1 MASADN
7 QVISQTLLSRKTRT
21 TTACHLDRESCTRHR
36 TDSPRRRRNLTNS
49 SSPRPRWH
57 ASLSP
62 ERRVTKG
69 NGENT
74 SRANASVNQYYEE
87 SSRNR
92 YFSNAKPDTSRSL
105 DDDIISFLNTSPRP
119 ESFQSRLHQSVDN
132 GWGTS
137 EIYKNN
143 EVALDET
150 PDHDGDSFLE
160 EIRQEDKGL

>member
-1 MASADN
+1 MAR
-7 QVISQTLLSRKTRT
+7 QFK
-21 TTACHLDRESCTRHR
+21 
-36 TDSPRRRRNLTNS
+36 PRAPGND
-49 SSPRPRWH
+49 
-57 ASLSP
+57 
-62 ERRVTKG
+62 EG

-87 SSRNR
+87 NNRNK

-143 EVALDET
+143 EAVLDET
-150 PDHDGDSFLE
+150 PDHDGDSFLKKL
-160 EIRQEDKGL
+160 DKKTRVYINWTRRC

>member
-1 MASADN
+1 MEIRP
-7 QVISQTLLSRKTRT
+7 VRTLLLINITKKIVAIDIFQMRS
-21 TTACHLDRESCTRHR
+21 
-36 TDSPRRRRNLTNS
+36 LT
-49 SSPRPRWH
+49 P
-57 ASLSP
+57 
-62 ERRVTKG
+62 V
-69 NGENT
+69 
-74 SRANASVNQYYEE
+74 
-87 SSRNR
+87 
-92 YFSNAKPDTSRSL
+92 RSL

-160 EIRQEDKGL
+160 EIRQEDEGLYKLDQTLLDGSFKGTSRAPNHPVEVKFQTVRTHA